1 MLIKS
6 FKINK
11 KLILLLVLIT
21 VLLTSITIFYSFAND
36 SIVEEE
42 EIEEKEICSGILKV
56 PNRGG
61 RGLVL
66 LSPCGRQ
73 AFSFLG
79 VPLFSSF
86 LVIKKVIK
94 RKICIDKNE

>member
-1 MLIKS
+1 MITKSIREDIGEYLYGKLQAFGTKQLIKK
-6 FKINK
+6 F
-11 KLILLLVLIT
+11 T
-21 VLLTSITIFYSFAND
+21 
-36 SIVEEE
+36 E